1 MDCRPRRSA
10 PGASEHQPTNH
21 RRGSRRCGPSGGTM
35 KTWLTV
41 AEGAEYSGVSRDTI
55 YTACE
60 RRELRHARI
69 GGRRAIRLK
78 PEWIDTWLER
88 HTRDACDSRIT
99 PPNAMQTPAHGNGQV
114 AS

>member
-1 MDCRPRRSA
+1 
-10 PGASEHQPTNH
+10 
-21 RRGSRRCGPSGGTM
+21 M

-60 RRELRHARI
+60 RGELRHARV

-78 PEWIDTWLER
+78 PEWIDAWLEQ
-88 HTRDACDSRIT
+88 HTRGAHTGRT
-99 PPNAMQTPAHGNGQV
+99 AAHGSAHSGV
-114 AS
+114 S

>member
-1 MDCRPRRSA
+1 
-10 PGASEHQPTNH
+10 
-21 RRGSRRCGPSGGTM
+21 M

-60 RRELRHARI
+60 RGELRHARV

-78 PEWIDTWLER
+78 REWIDAWLEQ
-88 HTRDACDSRIT
+88 HTRGAQHSGSADVST
-99 PPNAMQTPAHGNGQV
+99 PVTSAGALERARPTTAVPPPVRGLAQEGR
-114 AS
+114 S